1 MKNNKINF
9 YYKTDENDNLSVSSL
24 YLKID
29 ANIFKRIIYQYL
41 NFIKYS
47 KNKNV
52 EIFDFKD
59 IAYEID
65 FLFENA
71 KNILNKTEIVSN
83 DVNQQSYSFVIDND
97 LLVLLNGLLI
107 KIRDEG

>member
-1 MKNNKINF
+1 M
-9 YYKTDENDNLSVSSL
+9 
-24 YLKID
+24 
-29 ANIFKRIIYQYL
+29 

-65 FLFENA
+65 LLFDST
-71 KNILNKTEIVSN
+71 KNILDKTKIVSN
-83 DVNQQSYSFVIDND
+83 DVNQQSYSFVVDND
-97 LLVLLNGLLI
+97 LLFLLNELLI
-107 KIRDEG
+107 KIRG

>member
-1 MKNNKINF
+1 MIQLIAIWFFNHDFDEQDINYLNHCWDLKNNKINF

-59 IAYEID
+59 LA
-65 FLFENA
+65 LFFF
-71 KNILNKTEIVSN
+71 KTSKLNILL
-83 DVNQQSYSFVIDND
+83 F
-97 LLVLLNGLLI
+97 I
-107 KIRDEG
+107 KVTISIGV